1 MRHFITLATLLAGIF
16 FLQHPAV
23 AQSYKVGDYYNDGT
37 LEGVVFE
44 VDASGKSGK
53 IVGLTQ
59 PTEMFRPWC
68 DDEGDQ
74 KRFINATDKY
84 DGRKNHEVVEAIADW
99 QTKYPMFAWC
109 RQLGAGWYLPAIEE
123 LKAFTLNRSTHA
135 AVNRTLKAKGAT
147 PLADHSDSSSWY
159 WSSTESAEYEKAVD
173 EYSAHHV
180 WMNQNYA
187 TTSYKSYPYFGVRAI
202 ARFGT
207 ASQSGS
213 LKPVAAATKAQPT
226 TAQASTTT
234 TTTAEVAPKGDATSF
249 EFTWPSITAAAEAGN
264 LQAMCHVADHYCWGE
279 GVCDDYQGGKNYKKA
294 LEWYRKAAD
303 RNHTESI
310 RKMGDMYNF
319 GKGVKASDREA
330 RKWYEKASNNGDT
343 EAMISLGDSYK
354 YALNKDAAEDRQK
367 ALEWYLEAAR
377 GGNKDAN
384 FSIGLTLFYLDGDGN
399 KEESYV
405 WLARAA
411 QNGSSTASELL
422 TENGIKSYEFKEYA
436 AKKTRIEGGRYT
448 STSTAS
454 TTPSRTATTTATTSK
469 PNPSSYTPQY
479 CFNRGK
485 QLRDQHN
492 YEEAIP
498 WLERAAEARYRP
510 AYRHLADCYN
520 TSGHSK
526 TDPRKA
532 WSNYASCVGGDG
544 CDPNSHDYWY
554 ACFMLGNMFKVGRGC
569 EKNYDSALYFLREF
583 RKYTQPINYDTADKA
598 INEVLALQRQEA
610 AAAPSRSTTTAS
622 TNTTPRQSSG
632 SSGSKADMV
641 ARPAY
646 GQLPNVVYMQNLD
659 NEYLVMKMS
668 FFQQDGKIMMRCNK
682 GATLCLYILDS
693 NEDNLWSF
701 QEAKIG
707 PGPAY
712 TWNTVSYYPDRL
724 GHMIVIMKDW
734 SRVGYQGFF
743 VCERHITEAEYNR
756 CEDIFQRGVKNMA
769 AYAASMNG
777 GGGGGSVGTAQVQS
791 GMSESYYRNMYDQYA
806 RLAESTYNTLT
817 TTGYSISVNDKESEG
832 GTMGGWSSSD
842 YSTLKRDLR
851 NAQSNMSRIRSEAAR
866 AGYTISA
873 SHWESVS
880 VSY

>member
-1 MRHFITLATLLAGIF
+1 MRHFIALATLLAGFF

-23 AQSYKVGDYYNDGT
+23 AQSYKVGDYYNDGK

-53 IVGLTQ
+53 IVSLTQ
-59 PTEMFRPWC
+59 PTDMFRPWC
-68 DDEGDQ
+68 DDEGDK

-84 DGRKNHEVVEAIADW
+84 DGRKNHEVVEAIAGW
-99 QTKYPMFAWC
+99 QSKYPMFAWC

-123 LKAFTLNRSTHA
+123 LKSFTLNRNTHA

-159 WSSTESAEYEKAVD
+159 WSSTESAEYAKGVD

-213 LKPVAAATKAQPT
+213 LKPAAAT
-226 TAQASTTT
+226 
-234 TTTAEVAPKGDATSF
+234 
-249 EFTWPSITAAAEAGN
+249 
-264 LQAMCHVADHYCWGE
+264 
-279 GVCDDYQGGKNYKKA
+279 
-294 LEWYRKAAD
+294 
-303 RNHTESI
+303 
-310 RKMGDMYNF
+310 
-319 GKGVKASDREA
+319 
-330 RKWYEKASNNGDT
+330 
-343 EAMISLGDSYK
+343 
-354 YALNKDAAEDRQK
+354 
-367 ALEWYLEAAR
+367 
-377 GGNKDAN
+377 
-384 FSIGLTLFYLDGDGN
+384 
-399 KEESYV
+399 
-405 WLARAA
+405 
-411 QNGSSTASELL
+411 
-422 TENGIKSYEFKEYA
+422 
-436 AKKTRIEGGRYT
+436 T
-448 STSTAS
+448 ST
-454 TTPSRTATTTATTSK
+454 
-469 PNPSSYTPQY
+469 PNTSSYTPQY

-485 QLRDQHN
+485 QLRDQRN

-498 WLERAAEARYRP
+498 WLERAAEAKYRP
-510 AYRHLADCYN
+510 AYRELADCYN
-520 TSGHSK
+520 TDGHNK

-532 WSNYASCVGGDG
+532 WMNYANCVGGEG
-544 CDPNSHDYWY
+544 YDPNSHDYWY

-569 EKNYDSALYFLREF
+569 EKNFDSALYFLREF
-583 RKYTQPINYDTADKA
+583 RKYTKPINYDTADKA

-610 AAAPSRSTTTAS
+610 APAPSRTTTAS
-622 TNTTPRQSSG
+622 TSTTPRQSSG

-682 GATLCLYILDS
+682 GATLRLYILDT
-693 NEDNLWSF
+693 NEDDLWSF
-701 QEAKIG
+701 REAKIG
-707 PGPAY
+707 PGASL
-712 TWNTVSYYPDRL
+712 TWNSVSYYPDRL
-724 GHMIVIMKDW
+724 GHMIVILKDW

-756 CEDIFQRGVKNMA
+756 CEDIFQRGVRNMA

-777 GGGGGSVGTAQVQS
+777 SGGGGSVGTAQVQS

-817 TTGYSISVNDKESEG
+817 SIGYSISVNDKESEG

-851 NAQSNMSRIRSEAAR
+851 NAQSNMSRIRTEAAR